1 MSFLKNSKI
10 GTTLSVLVIIASV
23 ACIILS
29 ILGFI
34 GLKKGEHASNTMYED
49 SLLPIQWIGAIE
61 SNFYLINMNVKETI
75 LSKDQKRIKEL
86 LTEID
91 VARTET
97 DQLIKKFESRVSS
110 NKEKELYTTFHEVFN
125 ELRTQLRKVQDLG
138 QSNNEE
144 AYAYYLKEV
153 DPNMK
158 KAVQAI
164 RELIQVNN
172 NNADQLQKNNT
183 ASATNT
189 IMLFVSIS
197 IIAIAIVIF
206 IGYIIKSAIRQ
217 PIVLLER
224 DMERVSAGDLTIR
237 TSYKSD
243 NELGSIVKSFNSM
256 LDNLQQLIGEVKI
269 TTQEVISSTNGM
281 LQDTKRA
288 SHISR
293 EVVQTISEVDKKIE
307 GQVTSIQESSSSM
320 EEITTGVQTVAES
333 SATVTEV
340 AVTTTEQVNSGSEVI
355 KQSILQMNS
364 IHEVVEET
372 SKVIERLVMRT
383 QQIDKALDAITNIAE
398 QTNLLA
404 LNASIE
410 AARAGENGKGF
421 AVVAVEVGNLAE
433 QSKASADEINQLI
446 LAIQQDTKDT
456 VDAMQKG
463 QQKAS
468 EGKETANKANQA
480 FSSIMV
486 AINKITSQI
495 QEVSAATEE
504 MSAGTEEVNASMSS
518 VSESATQVA
527 KETTQTVQSIQLQA
541 ASIEEISNQSNKI
554 KEKVET
560 LSVLV
565 SQFIIEKQDKKQ

>member
-1 MSFLKNSKI
+1 MSFFKNSKI

-29 ILGFI
+29 MLGFF
-34 GLKKGEHASNTMYED
+34 GLKKGEHASNMMYED

-91 VARTET
+91 VARSET

-138 QSNNEE
+138 QSNNDE

-164 RELIQVNN
+164 GELIQVNN

-243 NELGSIVKSFNSM
+243 NELGSIVRSFNSM

-293 EVVQTISEVDKKIE
+293 EVVQT
-307 GQVTSIQESSSSM
+307 
-320 EEITTGVQTVAES
+320 
-333 SATVTEV
+333 
-340 AVTTTEQVNSGSEVI
+340 
-355 KQSILQMNS
+355 
-364 IHEVVEET
+364 
-372 SKVIERLVMRT
+372 
-383 QQIDKALDAITNIAE
+383 
-398 QTNLLA
+398 
-404 LNASIE
+404 
-410 AARAGENGKGF
+410 
-421 AVVAVEVGNLAE
+421 
-433 QSKASADEINQLI
+433 
-446 LAIQQDTKDT
+446 
-456 VDAMQKG
+456 
-463 QQKAS
+463 
-468 EGKETANKANQA
+468 
-480 FSSIMV
+480 
-486 AINKITSQI
+486 
-495 QEVSAATEE
+495 
-504 MSAGTEEVNASMSS
+504 
-518 VSESATQVA
+518 
-527 KETTQTVQSIQLQA
+527 
-541 ASIEEISNQSNKI
+541 
-554 KEKVET
+554 
-560 LSVLV
+560 
-565 SQFIIEKQDKKQ
+565 

>member
-1 MSFLKNSKI
+1 MSFFKNSKI
-10 GTTLSVLVIIASV
+10 GTTLNVLVIIASV

-29 ILGFI
+29 ILGFL

-75 LSKDQKRIKEL
+75 LSKDQERIKEL
-86 LTEID
+86 LVEID

-110 NKEKELYTTFHEVFN
+110 NKEKELYTTFHAVFN

-224 DMERVSAGDLTIR
+224 DMEKVSAGDLTIR

-243 NELGSIVKSFNSM
+243 NELGSIVRSFNSM

-320 EEITTGVQTVAES
+320 EEIATGVQTVAES

-340 AVTTTEQVNSGSEVI
+340 AVTTTEQVNSGSAVI

-372 SKVIERLVMRT
+372 STVIERLVMRT

-421 AVVAVEVGNLAE
+421 AVVAAEVGNLAE
-433 QSKASADEINQLI
+433 QSKASADEINHLI

-468 EGKETANKANQA
+468 EGKETANKADQA

-518 VSESATQVA
+518 VSETAAQVA
-527 KETTQTVQSIQLQA
+527 KETTQTVQSIESQA

-554 KEKVET
+554 KEKVEA
-560 LSVLV
+560 LSELV
-565 SQFIIEKQDKKQ
+565 SKFIIEKQGKEK

>member
-1 MSFLKNSKI
+1 MSFFKNSKI
-10 GTTLSVLVIIASV
+10 GTTLNVLVIIASV

-29 ILGFI
+29 ILGFL

-75 LSKDQKRIKEL
+75 LSKDQERIKEL
-86 LTEID
+86 LAEID

-110 NKEKELYTTFHEVFN
+110 NKEKELYTTFHAVFN

-217 PIVLLER
+217 PIVLLEG
-224 DMERVSAGDLTIR
+224 DMEKVSAGDLTIR

-293 EVVQTISEVDKKIE
+293 EVVQTIYEVDKKIE

-320 EEITTGVQTVAES
+320 EEIATGVQTVAGS

-372 SKVIERLVMRT
+372 STVIERLVMRT

-421 AVVAVEVGNLAE
+421 AVVAAEVGNLAE
-433 QSKASADEINQLI
+433 QSKASADEINHLI

-468 EGKETANKANQA
+468 EGKETANKADQA

-518 VSESATQVA
+518 VSETAAQVA
-527 KETTQTVQSIQLQA
+527 KETTQTVQSIESQA

-554 KEKVET
+554 KEKVEA
-560 LSVLV
+560 LSELV
-565 SQFIIEKQDKKQ
+565 SKFIIEKQGKEK